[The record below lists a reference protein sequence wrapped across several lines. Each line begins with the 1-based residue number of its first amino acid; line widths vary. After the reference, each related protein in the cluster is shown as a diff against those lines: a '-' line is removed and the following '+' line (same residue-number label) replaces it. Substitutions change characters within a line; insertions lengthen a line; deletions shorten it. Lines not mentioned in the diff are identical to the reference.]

1 MENVM
6 KELGAKKVI
15 DRQDILKL
23 KEYIEKKYVDYT
35 KKEKLDVL
43 NRAVHQVLDKSIEG
57 LETEYKHEIKIQ
69 VLRNTISGEADTTSL
84 ADIFNIYISLEG
96 KSENY
101 ISALVRWTSLH
112 IKNDNSKAE
121 LELFDKNNN
130 AHEIALQKGISD
142 NLLKNKSLSEVA
154 YNSAQDIRIA
164 NKNIINILIQKKILL
179 SFLTITI
186 ITIGIISIYNI
197 NSRRIKV
204 HLENTSIGNSI
215 DNKDVD
221 SEIKSDLWKE
231 SNLPEDFKYSN
242 INKDKLKE
250 FLIRKNS
257 LLAEEP
263 YFTTVITVSKEYNL
277 NPLILFA
284 VSGQEQNFVPKDEV
298 DAKKIA
304 NNPFN
309 VYTSW
314 KNYNTDIR
322 DSSKIACVT
331 LINLCKDR
339 PTDED
344 AFKWI
349 NIKYSEDK
357 SWFKGVNQIYVDLKN
372 ELNVK

>member
-23 KEYIEKKYVDYT
+23 REYIEKKYVDYT
-35 KKEKLDVL
+35 KKEKLAVL

-69 VLRNTISGEADTTSL
+69 VLRNTISGETDTTSL
-84 ADIFNIYISLEG
+84 ADIFKTYISLEG

-101 ISALVRWTSLH
+101 ANTLVKWTSLH
-112 IKNDNSKAE
+112 IKNDDSKAE
-121 LELFDKNNN
+121 LELFHKNNN
-130 AHEIALQKGISD
+130 TREITLEEVVSD
-142 NLLKNKSLSEVA
+142 NLLKNEALSEVT
-154 YNSAQDIRIA
+154 YNSAQNIKIA
-164 NKNIINILIQKKILL
+164 NKTIVKILNQKKIFL

-186 ITIGIISIYNI
+186 ITVGIISIYNI
-197 NSRRIKV
+197 NNRRIKA
-204 HLENTSIGNSI
+204 HLENSSIENSI
-215 DNKDVD
+215 RNEDVN

-231 SNLPEDFKYSN
+231 SNLPEDFKYKN

-250 FLIRKNS
+250 ILNGKNS

-263 YFTTVITVSKEYNL
+263 YFTTIITVSKEYNL

-284 VSGQEQNFVPKDEV
+284 VSGQEQGFVPKDEA
-298 DAKKIA
+298 DANKIA

-322 DSSKIACVT
+322 DASKIACVT
-331 LINLCKDR
+331 IINLCKDR
-339 PTDED
+339 PKNED

-349 NIKYSEDK
+349 NTKYSEDK
-357 SWFKGVNQIYVDLKN
+357 NWFIGVNQIYIDLKK